1 MVDLNI
7 KGGEIFA
14 IPLFIP
20 YDTDMQR
27 FSRKFHK
34 EQNGQYAFCRIISDE
49 QGGGYLIEV
58 FSEVGGLD
66 SNMEEII
73 QSPRLFRPLSITGLG
88 IYKKRW
94 LEVYKQENY
103 GKEKDSKYSDIKLVM
118 GGSKDLKLW
127 QNREYKP
134 ITEEEAKNYEKFIVW
149 RASHLERRI
158 REALSIDEP
167 QAGDNN

>member
-1 MVDLNI
+1 MKDLDL

-20 YDTDMQR
+20 YDTDMKR
-27 FSRKFHK
+27 FSKKFHK
-34 EQNGQYAFCRIISDE
+34 EKNGQYAFCRIISDE

-58 FSEVGGLD
+58 FSEVGCLN
-66 SNMEEII
+66 SSMEEII
-73 QSPRLFRPLSITGLG
+73 QSPRLFSPIAITGLG

-103 GKEKDSKYSDIKLVM
+103 DKEKDSKYSDIKLVM

-127 QNREYKP
+127 QNRESKP
-134 ITEEEAKNYEKFIVW
+134 ITEAEAKNYEKFILW
-149 RASHLERRI
+149 RASHLEKRI
-158 REALSIDEP
+158 REVLGMNEP
-167 QAGDNN
+167 NDSLE